1 MAIRFSEAVLSA
13 LPFEPTTGQ
22 WDAIVK
28 IHQFLTAPQQDAIFI
43 LKGYAGTGK
52 TSLIAA
58 LVKALQPT
66 NFHTLLLA
74 PTGRAAKVLS
84 GYAGKVATTIHRKI
98 YRYAPGEDGGGN
110 FGLNANAMKNTL
122 IIVDESSLIAYGN
135 SGDDL
140 FRNNVLEDLLQ
151 FTGMGENCRI
161 MFCGDTAQLPPVG
174 ASFSPALDANF
185 FSTHFHC
192 TVFETTLTEVV
203 RQEADSGILFNAT
216 RFRAILQE
224 KEKKIRFQC
233 KGFTDIVPITGFDL
247 EDILNRSYSDFG
259 EEQVAI
265 ICRSNK
271 RALAFNKEV
280 RNRLFFRE
288 ELISNKDR
296 LMVVRNN
303 YFWTT
308 PYEGLDFIANG
319 DILDIVRIRK
329 RGEERYGMSFADAT
343 VRLSEQNNAPEM
355 EVKILLNLL
364 DSEAA
369 GLSKDDYKKFAD
381 AVMEDFDPALSRQ
394 QKLKLLKTDPYF
406 NALQVKFAYAI
417 TCHKAQGGQW
427 PVVFVDQGY
436 LTDELVNDDLI
447 RWFYTALTRASKQVY
462 LVNFNPLFLE
472 D

>member
-1 MAIRFSEAVLSA
+1 MAIRFSEAVLKA
-13 LPFEPTTGQ
+13 LPFAPTEGQ
-22 WDAIVK
+22 WEAVVK

-66 NFHTLLLA
+66 HFHTLLLA

-174 ASFSPALDANF
+174 SSFSPALDAKF

-203 RQEADSGILFNAT
+203 RQESDSGILHNAT
-216 RFRAILQE
+216 RFRAVLQE
-224 KEKKIRFQC
+224 EKKKIRFHC
-233 KGFTDIVPITGFDL
+233 SGFSDIVPITGFDL
-247 EDILNRSYSDFG
+247 EEILNRAYSDFG

-296 LMVVRNN
+296 LMVVKNN
-303 YFWTT
+303 YFWTNN
-308 PYEGLDFIANG
+308 YDGVDFIANG
-319 DILDIVRIRK
+319 DILDVIRIKK

-343 VRLSEQNNAPEM
+343 VRLSEQTGAPEM
-355 EVKILLNLL
+355 DVKILMNLL

-369 GLSKDDYKKFAD
+369 GFSREDYRTFAE
-381 AVMEDFDPALSRQ
+381 AVMEDMDAALSRA
-394 QKLKLLKTDPYF
+394 QKIKLLKTDPYF

-436 LTDELVNDDLI
+436 LTDEMVNDDLI

-462 LVNFNPLFLE
+462 LVNFNPLFFE

>member
-1 MAIRFSEAVLSA
+1 MALRFSEAVLQA
-13 LPFEPTTGQ
+13 LPFEPTQGQ
-22 WDAIVK
+22 WEAISN
-28 IHQFLTAPQQDAIFI
+28 IHRFLTTPQQDAIFI

-58 LVKALQPT
+58 LVKALQPSP
-66 NFHTLLLA
+66 FHTLLLA

-84 GYAGKVATTIHRKI
+84 TYAGKVATTIHRKI

-151 FTGMGENCRI
+151 FTGMGDNCRI

-174 ASFSPALDANF
+174 SSFSPALDAKF

-192 TVFETTLTEVV
+192 TVFESTLTEVV
-203 RQEADSGILFNAT
+203 RQESDSGILNNAT
-216 RFRAILQE
+216 RFRALLEE
-224 KEKKIRFQC
+224 KEKKIRFRC
-233 KGFTDIVPITGFDL
+233 KDFKDIVPITGYDL
-247 EDILNRSYSDFG
+247 EDILNKAYSDFG
-259 EEQVAI
+259 EEEVAI

-271 RALAFNKEV
+271 RALAFNREV
-280 RNRLFFRE
+280 RNRLFFRD
-288 ELISNKDR
+288 ELISNRDR
-296 LMVVRNN
+296 IMVVKNN
-303 YFWTT
+303 YFWNQN
-308 PYEGLDFIANG
+308 YEGVDFLANG
-319 DILDIVRIRK
+319 DILDVIRIRK
-329 RGEERYGMSFADAT
+329 RGEERYGMTFADAT
-343 VRLSEQNNAPEM
+343 VRLSEQSNAPEM
-355 EVKILLNLL
+355 DVKILLNLL
-364 DSEAA
+364 DAESA
-369 GLSKDDYKKFAD
+369 GFSKDEYRAFAE
-381 AVMEDFDPALSRQ
+381 AVMEDMNPEFSRQ
-394 QKLKLLKTDPYF
+394 QKIKLLKTDPYF

-436 LTDELVNDDLI
+436 LTDEMVNDDLI
-447 RWFYTALTRASKQVY
+447 RWFYTALTRASKQIY

-472 D
+472 P